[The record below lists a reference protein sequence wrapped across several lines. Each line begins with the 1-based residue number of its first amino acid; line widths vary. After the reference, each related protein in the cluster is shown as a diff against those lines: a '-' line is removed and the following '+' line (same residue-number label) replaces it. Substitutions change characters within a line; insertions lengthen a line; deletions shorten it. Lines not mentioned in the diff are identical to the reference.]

1 MRGGST
7 AGGSSVAFASGRPSA
22 DCFAR
27 DCRKVSLRMADL
39 AGLEERQEPPR
50 EAFKRNPP
58 RFHTLRSNAP
68 NTISLRALMAGT
80 AVLGAAVFGWIMRGR
95 LGLDPGSGMGY
106 WLGIAGLA
114 MMILLLGYPLRK
126 RYGPRIPGS
135 VGRWFRLHMMLG
147 LLGPLAIL
155 YHADFTWRSLNSGV
169 ALWAMI
175 LVASSGLVGRYIHAH
190 LYRGH
195 SLRHRHA
202 DEIMRELRRQRGRL
216 DRDGALGQ
224 KVEARLAHFQAMA
237 SHPRRRLSRAVA
249 ASIRLWSAIMLE
261 RHGLVHRS
269 AVEVMDHMAALGAS
283 RPEQLAA
290 GEAVRQHLRDYMNAL
305 IDAGTFSTF
314 ERLFALWHLAHIPLY
329 LFLGI
334 TATIHV
340 LAAHYY

>member
-1 MRGGST
+1 
-7 AGGSSVAFASGRPSA
+7 
-22 DCFAR
+22 
-27 DCRKVSLRMADL
+27 MADQ
-39 AGLEERQEPPR
+39 AGIEEWHEPPR
-50 EAFKRNPP
+50 ERSERKPPRAHDHRPKQRNPSS
-58 RFHTLRSNAP
+58 F
-68 NTISLRALMAGT
+68 RALMLGIIVLAG
-80 AVLGAAVFGWIMRGR
+80 VVFGWVMRGR
-95 LGLDPGSGMGY
+95 LGLDPGTGIGY
-106 WLGIAGLA
+106 WLGVAGLA

-126 RYGPRIPGS
+126 RYGPKIPGS
-135 VGRWFRLHMMLG
+135 VGLWFRLHMMLG

-224 KVEARLAHFQAMA
+224 KVEARLAHFQAIA